1 MQAAVRSAS
10 VNTPAGAIPEL
21 NSDAVTELLP
31 AGPGRIG
38 VGRSISRSDNR
49 SLLSLLV
56 LTASGLSLPRRPNG
70 RLSEGRPAAMVEAKR
85 VAPPE
90 AALTNPDAGFAS
102 FTMLEESAMI
112 EARELS
118 SQSAIAFGIL
128 PVTLTTTGAEG
139 KDHSKAPLLS

>member
-49 SLLSLLV
+49 SLLV
-56 LTASGLSLPRRPNG
+56 FTASGLSLPRRPNG

-118 SQSAIAFGIL
+118 SQRAIAFGIL